1 MLNTPNVSMFGIT
14 PIHAELASG
23 GFSGTSVWKIVGG
36 DGRCWALRQLPDD
49 ADIIR
54 RFNAIGRLQLWLRD
68 QGLEFVPMPLMPVR
82 RLITGQSVGTK
93 YSINGLVC
101 VEDGRAWMME
111 SWMPGNCLT
120 GEPSSPQLQETLRRL
135 NDLHDAMKRYGERS
149 PELPWI
155 QCRRDSS
162 PGVRRRV
169 LLASELTSEKL
180 SELEVRASHDQN
192 PIFGQLTI
200 RYLESLRR
208 KLPELRSRLSRVA
221 EVAFSLQPVIRDL
234 WRPHV
239 LFAGD
244 TLTGLIDWAAMDC
257 DHITF
262 DVTRLFRSWYGSGN
276 RQVAEAL
283 DLFANQ
289 RGLNVEE
296 RQLLEVLDMATVM
309 LSPLTWVRRRYE
321 EMTLTIVTQEVQQ
334 RMAELV
340 MIAAGYREP
349 TSA

>member
-1 MLNTPNVSMFGIT
+1 MLNPPEVSMFGIT
-14 PIHAELASG
+14 PVRTEPASG
-23 GFSGTSVWKIVGG
+23 GFSGTPVWKIVDG
-36 DGRCWALRQLPDD
+36 DGRCWALRQFPDD

-54 RFNAIGRLQLWLRD
+54 RFNAIGRLQLWLRE
-68 QGLEFVPMPLMPVR
+68 QGLEFVPAPALPVR
-82 RLITGQSVGTK
+82 RLITGQSAGTK

-111 SWMPGNCLT
+111 SWMPGHCLT
-120 GEPSSPQLQETLRRL
+120 GDPSSSQLQETLRRL
-135 NDLHDAMKRYGERS
+135 NDLHDAMKRYSERS

-162 PGVRRRV
+162 RGVRRRV

-180 SELEVRASHDQN
+180 RELEVGASQDQN
-192 PIFGQLTI
+192 QTFGQLSV

-221 EVAFSLQPVIRDL
+221 EIAFSLQPVIRDL

-257 DHITF
+257 DHVAF

-283 DLFANQ
+283 DLFANH
-289 RGLNVEE
+289 RGLNLEE
-296 RQLLEVLDMATVM
+296 RQLLEALDMTTVM

-321 EMTLTIVTQEVQQ
+321 ERTLSVVTEDVLK
-334 RMAELV
+334 RMEDLV
-340 MIAAGYREP
+340 MIAEGYCDLV
-349 TSA
+349 

>member
-1 MLNTPNVSMFGIT
+1 MLNLPEVSMFGIT
-14 PIHAELASG
+14 PVRAELASG
-23 GFSGTSVWKIVGG
+23 GFSGTSVWKIVDG
-36 DGRCWALRQLPDD
+36 DGRYWALRQLPDN

-54 RFNAIGRLQLWLRD
+54 RFNAIGRLQLWLRE
-68 QGLEFVPMPLMPVR
+68 QGLEFVPAPALPVR

-120 GEPSSPQLQETLRRL
+120 GEPSSSQLQETLRRL

-180 SELEVRASHDQN
+180 RELEVRVSRDQN
-192 PIFGQLTI
+192 QTFGQLAI
-200 RYLESLRR
+200 RYLESMRR

-221 EVAFSLQPVIRDL
+221 EVTFSLQPVIRDL

-239 LFAGD
+239 LFAGG

-257 DHITF
+257 DHVAF
-262 DVTRLFRSWYGSGN
+262 DVTRLFRSWYRDGN
-276 RQVAEAL
+276 RQIAEAL

-289 RGLNVEE
+289 RGVNVEE
-296 RQLLEVLDMATVM
+296 RQLLEALDMATVM

-321 EMTLTIVTQEVQQ
+321 ERTLAVVTEDILK
-334 RMAELV
+334 RMEELV
-340 MIAAGYREP
+340 MIAAGYCEP
-349 TSA
+349 SSA